1 MDLLGSSWGLWCL
14 SFPHLRGL
22 RWEGGMGKMLQP
34 RCQSVQLWFPA
45 GKWAFS
51 GLEGIKKE
59 GRDQEQQ
66 QQDDG

>member
-1 MDLLGSSWGLWCL
+1 
-14 SFPHLRGL
+14 
-22 RWEGGMGKMLQP
+22 MGKMLQP
-34 RCQSVQLWFPA
+34 RCRSVQLRFPA